1 MAKVTLSLVG
11 ADGDEIVFTEN
22 GDYVMTSGLSGI
34 GIPNTV
40 VRIDDSSSDG
50 GTWRFTKRGVRELD
64 IPVVI
69 FGATRDDVET
79 NLRRL
84 ANLLHDRNGGT
95 TLRASYDTGEIWE
108 LPNGHYVAG
117 AESVRGDDSGLY
129 WCRWVLSMQF
139 ATPFWIRQKAD
150 QLALGAGTTGRSL
163 IPDLAELRVS
173 SSQAIGN
180 LSIENTGDVEAFP
193 VWQFQGPMDSVVVQ
207 SADGSSFS
215 YDVPILLGQTITI
228 DTSSGTVVDA
238 TGANKYANLGASPKL
253 FPFPAGISQNGIAAL
268 GTDANSKITVY
279 WQPRK
284 EVIH

>member
-40 VRIDDSSSDG
+40 VRIDDSSSNG
-50 GTWRFTKRGVRELD
+50 GTWRFTKRGIREMD
-64 IPVVI
+64 IPVVVT
-69 FGATRDDVET
+69 GATRDDVEV

-84 ANLLHDRNGGT
+84 ANLLHDQNGGT

-108 LPNGHYVAG
+108 LPDGHYVAG
-117 AESVRGDDSGLY
+117 AETVRGDDAGLS

-139 ATPFWIRQKAD
+139 ATPFWVRQEAD
-150 QLALGAGTTGRSL
+150 QLSLGAGVTGRSL
-163 IPDLAELRVS
+163 IPTLAELAVS
-173 SSQAIGN
+173 SSQAIGA
-180 LSIENTGDVEAFP
+180 LYVENTGDVDAFP
-193 VWQFQGPMDSVVVQ
+193 VWQFNGPMDSATVT
-207 SADGSSFS
+207 APDGSAFS
-215 YDVPILLGQTITI
+215 YDSPILLGEMITV
-228 DTSSGTVVDA
+228 DTASGTVRDS
-238 TGANKYANLGASPKL
+238 TGANMYANLGASPKL
-253 FPFPAGISQNGIAAL
+253 FPFPAGVSQVGITAE
-268 GTDANSKITVY
+268 GTDSNTSITVY